1 MTKLNEIWCEM
12 RLQRMHVPTLDPRIV
27 INAGYRLQVSN
38 FKKATMR
45 HCYAIRKLYV
55 NRHYTSLTGV
65 VSDKD
70 RQRYPF
76 VSISKDGT
84 FTFSSTFLSAHDAA
98 DQAAEA
104 RRKADG
110 R

>member
-1 MTKLNEIWCEM
+1 MTKLNEIRCEM

-27 INAGYRLQVSN
+27 INHLR
-38 FKKATMR
+38 
-45 HCYAIRKLYV
+45 
-55 NRHYTSLTGV
+55 
-65 VSDKD
+65 DKD
-70 RQRYPF
+70 RQRFSF
-76 VSISKDGT
+76 VRIFQDGT